1 MEKKLTVRAAL
12 LVGPD
17 GLPEWLAEAI
27 RLATAQGVK
36 TPLILRCNNPLYPRK
51 PLKHFLYYVL
61 NILVMRR
68 GDEERRRSTADLG
81 LGTVEEFNF
90 NAEESPRFG
99 WQRLPSVV
107 ADKVREHR
115 CDILIKAG
123 MGLVENPDDAGA
135 PLGVLSYH
143 HGDPSRYRG
152 RPAGFWELMEGA
164 STMGIMVQRINNRL
178 DAGAVLA
185 IGRTKVFAYSYR
197 QTLAQARRASSAL
210 LVKAIRAAQQGKQI
224 EIAVTGKNYRLPSN
238 VQVIRFVLRLI
249 WAKLSRLIYG
259 AFIQKNWHIGT
270 SEPLASLGGTVS
282 IAEPKPI
289 PAPPGYVFLADCFW
303 SRTGAVYAEA
313 LKSSTGIAE
322 IIRIDSGRHEV
333 VSDQPDRHWSYP
345 YAFTFEQTEYLL
357 PEVAQWS
364 SPFILAMSTPMAK
377 RLYLK
382 GLEGLRLV
390 DPTLFQHQGLWY
402 LFAGQAPFE
411 NVQLC
416 LWTSSEGPEGPY
428 SQHACSPVTVD
439 VTCARMAGAIFMYHG
454 RVIRLGQDFS
464 NGYGSAITVNEVE
477 QLAPDFYRE
486 KKIGEIVMATGKGPH
501 TYVAKEDKAL
511 VDWYTETFSIFAGL
525 RRIAAKFAAR

>member
-27 RLATAQGVK
+27 RLATAQGVEI
-36 TPLILRCNNPLYPRK
+36 PLILRCNNPLYPRK

-61 NILVMRR
+61 NVLVMRA

-81 LGTVEEFNF
+81 LGAVEEFSF
-90 NAEESPRFG
+90 HAEGSLRSG

-107 ADKVREHR
+107 ANKVREQR

-164 STMGIMVQRINNRL
+164 ATMGIMVQRINNRL

-210 LVKAIRAAQQGKQI
+210 LTKAIRAAQQGKQI

-270 SEPLASLGGTVS
+270 SEPLASLEGTVS

-303 SRTGAVYAEA
+303 SRTGAIYAEA

-322 IIRIDSGRHEV
+322 IIRVDSGRHEV

-390 DPTLFQHQGLWY
+390 DPTLFQHHGSWY
-402 LFAGQAPFE
+402 LFASQALLPNE
-411 NVQLC
+411 QLH
-416 LWTSSEGPEGPY
+416 LWVSSAGIEGPY
-428 SQHACSPVTVD
+428 HQHPDSPVSVD
-439 VTCARMAGAIFMYHG
+439 ITSARMAGAIIVNQE
-454 RVIRLGQDFS
+454 RIIRLGQDFS
-464 NGYGSAITVNEVE
+464 NGYGSAITVCEIE
-477 QLAPDFYRE
+477 QLTPNIYSER
-486 KKIGEIVMATGKGPH
+486 KIGRIATVAGKGPH
-501 TYVAKEDKAL
+501 TYVTQDGKAL
-511 VDWYTETFSIFAGL
+511 IDWYTESFSIFAGL
-525 RRIAAKFAAR
+525 RRLAAKFAAR